1 MHIKRYIGVIA
12 ASLAAGF
19 ASQAQEWVTLS
30 ITNGAMC
37 SVLEVPE
44 GTAVELV
51 TFRFFPQT
59 PIGELDRF
67 WVLNPGVHFYT
78 CSAFTPWLNVGDS
91 IVGPIKLYLNGEPSK
106 LEAYRFGFATFK
118 LHQFKKNASLITE
131 GSADL
136 KSWSPIAT
144 NQVQIAGTNQ
154 FFRTRIDP
162 AK

>member
-19 ASQAQEWVTLS
+19 SSQAQEWVTLS

-51 TFRFFPQT
+51 TMK
-59 PIGELDRF
+59 F
-67 WVLNPGVHFYT
+67 WPHSPVWFDIPKVHFLR
-78 CSAFTPWLNVGDS
+78 CDDSAPVMDAGDA
-91 IVGPIKLYLNGEPSK
+91 IVGPVKLYLHGASG
-106 LEAYRFGFATFK
+106 AAQVDRFGFATFK
-118 LHQFKKNASLITE
+118 LHHFKKNASLVTE